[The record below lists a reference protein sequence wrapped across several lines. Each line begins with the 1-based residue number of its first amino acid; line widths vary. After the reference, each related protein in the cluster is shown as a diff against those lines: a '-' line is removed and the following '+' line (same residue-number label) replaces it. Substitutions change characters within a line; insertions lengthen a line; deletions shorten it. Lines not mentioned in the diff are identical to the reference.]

1 MTAPTPAV
9 AKDARDNF
17 PAWMRQPQLPVRAQL
32 VQLIIGLEGEEL
44 EDLMTTSN
52 PRFWEAIEPRRKAS
66 NTFSADEMRRRL
78 GVAKKRRS
86 RRKQ

>member
-1 MTAPTPAV
+1 
-9 AKDARDNF
+9 
-17 PAWMRQPQLPVRAQL
+17 
-32 VQLIIGLEGEEL
+32 LIIGLEGEEL

-52 PRFWEAIEPRRKAS
+52 PRFWETIEPRRKAS
-66 NTFSADEMRRRL
+66 NTFSPDEMRRRL